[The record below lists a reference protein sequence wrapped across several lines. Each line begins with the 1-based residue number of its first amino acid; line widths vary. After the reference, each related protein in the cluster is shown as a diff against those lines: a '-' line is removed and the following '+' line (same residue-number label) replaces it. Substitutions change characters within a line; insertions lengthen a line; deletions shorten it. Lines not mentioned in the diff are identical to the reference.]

1 MKVAIVGAGNVGA
14 TLAYTLL
21 VRDVATRIS
30 LIDVNREKALG
41 EALDLAHGASYLEN
55 VEIRAEGYDGVAD
68 ADVIVLTA
76 GRGRKPGET
85 RLDLA
90 RGNAAITE
98 EILAGI
104 IPHYRG
110 AVVVVVSNP
119 MDVLT
124 YLAVKRLPAPPT
136 KVIGSG
142 TSLDS
147 SRFRYLLGRE
157 FDIDPRNIHA
167 YVIGEH
173 GDSSVPVW
181 SMASLG
187 QIPVKLYAPPGRLPL
202 DDEARLR
209 IHRSVVTAGK
219 EVIQRKGATFYAVAL
234 SVARIIEAILHDEK
248 SVLTVSTY
256 IERFG
261 PIADV
266 CLSLPAV
273 VGRAGIREVLPI
285 VLDQEE
291 QQKLAASAAALKE
304 IITQL
309 GSDARSPARPFIQR
323 GTHS

>member
-1 MKVAIVGAGNVGA
+1 MKVAIIGAGNVGS

-21 VRDVATRIS
+21 LHDVANRVS

-41 EALDLAHGASYLEN
+41 EVLDLAHGASYLDN
-55 VEIRAEGYDGVAD
+55 AEIRAEGYEGVAD
-68 ADVIVLTA
+68 ADVIALTA
-76 GRGRKPGET
+76 GRGRKPGES

-90 RGNAAITE
+90 RGNAAIMG

-104 IPHYRG
+104 APHYRG
-110 AVVVVVSNP
+110 AVVIVVANP

-124 YLAVKRLPAPPT
+124 YQAVTTLPAPPGRI
-136 KVIGSG
+136 IGSG

-147 SRFRYLLGRE
+147 SRFRYLLGQE
-157 FDIDPRNIHA
+157 FRIDPRSIHA

-173 GDSSVPVW
+173 GDSSVLAW

-187 QIPVKLYAPPGRLPL
+187 QIPVTRYAPPGRAPL
-202 DDEARLR
+202 DAAARER
-209 IHRSVVTAGK
+209 IHQSVVMAGK

-234 SVARIIEAILHDEK
+234 AVARIIEAILHDEK

-261 PIADV
+261 EVADV

-273 VGRAGIREVLPI
+273 VGREGIREVLPI
-285 VLDQEE
+285 VLDDEE
-291 QQKLAASAAALKE
+291 RQQLSASAAALKE
-304 IITQL
+304 IIRQL
-309 GSDARSPARPFIQR
+309 GFGPPARLAPAA
-323 GTHS
+323 H

>member
-21 VRDVATRIS
+21 LRDAATRVS

-41 EALDLAHGASYLEN
+41 EALDLSHGASYLDN
-55 VEIRAEGYDGVAD
+55 VEIRAEGYEGVAD
-68 ADVIVLTA
+68 ADLIVLTA
-76 GRGRKPGET
+76 GRGRKPGES

-90 RGNAAITE
+90 RGNAAIME

-124 YLAVKRLPAPPT
+124 YLAVKRLPAPST
-136 KVIGSG
+136 RIIGSG
-142 TSLDS
+142 TALDS

-187 QIPVKLYAPPGRLPL
+187 QIPVNLYAPPGRLPL
-202 DDEARLR
+202 DDEARRR
-209 IHRSVVTAGK
+209 IHQSVVTAGK
-219 EVIQRKGATFYAVAL
+219 EVIQRKGATFYAVSL
-234 SVARIIEAILHDEK
+234 SVARIIEAILHNEK

-273 VGRAGIREVLPI
+273 VGREGIREVLPI
-285 VLDQEE
+285 VLNPEE
-291 QQKLAASAAALKE
+291 QQKLEASASALKE
-304 IITQL
+304 IIAQL
-309 GSDARSPARPFIQR
+309 GI
-323 GTHS
+323 